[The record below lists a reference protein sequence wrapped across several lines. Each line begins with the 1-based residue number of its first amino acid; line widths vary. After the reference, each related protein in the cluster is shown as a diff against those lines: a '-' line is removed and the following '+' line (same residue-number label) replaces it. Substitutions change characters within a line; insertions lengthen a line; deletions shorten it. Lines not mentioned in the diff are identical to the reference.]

1 MKVEFSNVAY
11 MPCNCPKP
19 KPFSKVYF
27 GSDEVQPEN
36 GINVSSDVQVKNDKK
51 PGVKD
56 GVGNVWK
63 FFAKFN
69 QMAVSIFK
77 GVLYGGLTAL
87 AFLTGSY
94 LFKTLPNGF
103 KKEGPKLLEVIK
115 HPLKNTSKT
124 GKAVAGVAGGLV
136 FIGNLISG
144 ILASNQKTAVI
155 DHKLKTGHRS

>member
-1 MKVEFSNVAY
+1 MKVEFSNFSNIQ
-11 MPCNCPKP
+11 CNCPKP
-19 KPFSKVYF
+19 KPHSEVNF
-27 GSDEVQPEN
+27 GGGVSTENIVQSPSDTY
-36 GINVSSDVQVKNDKK
+36 SDKK
-51 PGVKD
+51 SGVKD

-77 GVLYGGLTAL
+77 GALYGTLTAF

-94 LFKTLPNGF
+94 LFKTLPKGF
-103 KKEGPKLLEVIK
+103 SKEGPKLWEVIK
-115 HPLKNTSKT
+115 HPLKNTSKS
-124 GKAVAGVAGGLV
+124 GKVVAGIAGGLV

-144 ILASNQKTAVI
+144 ILSSNQKTAVI